1 MNLGIGNGWR
11 PGPLALFDVLSYP
24 LHLATMKH
32 TEIHCQIRHPTVPS
46 QTLDA
51 CLFFLPCA
59 LSETIWAIYR
69 IQ

>member
-1 MNLGIGNGWR
+1 MDGA
-11 PGPLALFDVLSYP
+11 LALWHFFDVLSYP

-51 CLFFLPCA
+51 CLFFLPCG
-59 LSETIWAIYR
+59 LSETIWAIIISY
-69 IQ
+69 IV